1 MNAAGRNAA
10 RRKYISELIA
20 EGILQV
26 TIDGVT
32 YVSHED
38 PVWRREKN
46 YMAMVDLA
54 PFDFGEMLEQLWLR
68 EVDGGGHEVCCIP
81 FYAYGLA
88 LGDVVGKSGPDTV
101 DSLTSKSGR
110 RVLRVFFAEPR
121 PSADSQ
127 SVLRSAVE
135 SAGLLSEWNGD
146 RHVAIDVPDNSV
158 MRPVFDSVQ
167 EEIQNGTAFWEWSD
181 SKNFRSC

>member
-1 MNAAGRNAA
+1 M
-10 RRKYISELIA
+10 A

-38 PVWRREKN
+38 PAWRCEQN

-54 PFDFGEMLEQLWLR
+54 PFDLGGMFEQLWLR
-68 EVDGGGHEVCCIP
+68 ELDEGGGYEVCCIP

-88 LGDVVGKSGPDTV
+88 LGDVVRRSGADTV
-101 DSLTSKSGR
+101 DSLISKSGR
-110 RVLRVFFAEPR
+110 RALRVFFAEPR
-121 PSADSQ
+121 PSVDSR
-127 SVLRSAVE
+127 SVLRGAVE

-146 RHVAIDVPDNSV
+146 RHVAIDVPDISV
-158 MRPVFDSVQ
+158 MQPVFDSVQ
-167 EEIQNGTAFWEWSD
+167 GEIENGSAFWEWSD
-181 SKNFRSC
+181 SKNFR